1 MVLTTLSCIARFGV
15 LSSSIVV
22 LGLGVTFIE
31 NRASSL
37 EFLIYIEVLSALTVP
52 GSIVPPYP
60 NFVYDLVWTLA
71 WSVAAAFAMVV
82 QFFESDCY
90 GFRPDGKIGCATYK
104 ASTAFSFLCMFAWLA
119 STLFGALRIVDAKFD
134 IRSLATNRPV
144 SAGTGGQEQEV
155 KRKDKESKRGGSNEE
170 IKDVPPGEGRKE
182 TKKVKGFGNSHIA
195 SYLISYC
202 IIGVVLMAIGSAVLL
217 IWGAPAFG
225 RHIIYRAPIPDYS
238 VILTNPTN
246 SSISF
251 AVSTNIRVPDRFKI
265 SVDPMHA
272 DFFLPDSQLYTVPLA
287 TVDLAKMVFHS
298 NERLEF
304 VNQTLKFGNLN
315 EFTKLVEQVVYQPIF
330 RVVGQSRAK
339 IRLPPIPA
347 TWIDIDGAAELPAF
361 DNFVQIDIR
370 DVRVHL
376 PEAEGYNMVA
386 EMVMVNVTPVYLT
399 LGDVYLQILI
409 GDIQIGQAFVPLN
422 GIVPGNNTL
431 FVKGIMDYGN
441 IQKNIISILKTEAPY
456 LERGLF
462 MASAL
467 VESVVNEGQ
476 HLSYW
481 EKSFQ
486 SIKVSAT
493 TPIKPLFSSV
503 IGNGFESAPI
513 EIPGSGGDGDAIT
526 SLADKVLKTINDL
539 SASNHISIWN

>member
-15 LSSSIVV
+15 LSSSVIV
-22 LGLGVTFIE
+22 LGLGVTFIQ

-37 EFLIYIEVLSALTVP
+37 EFLIYIEVLSVLTVL
-52 GSIVPPYP
+52 GSVVPPYP

-71 WSVAAAFAMVV
+71 WAVAAAFAMVV

-104 ASTAFSFLCMFAWLA
+104 TSTAFSFLCMLAWLA
-119 STLFGALRIVDAKFD
+119 SALFGALRIMDAKFD
-134 IRSLATNRPV
+134 IRSLANRL
-144 SAGTGGQEQEV
+144 
-155 KRKDKESKRGGSNEE
+155 
-170 IKDVPPGEGRKE
+170 
-182 TKKVKGFGNSHIA
+182 GFGNSHIA
-195 SYLISYC
+195 SHFVSYC
-202 IIGVVLMAIGSAVLL
+202 ILGVVLMAIGSAVLL
-217 IWGAPAFG
+217 VWGAPAFG
-225 RHIIYRAPIPDYS
+225 RYIIYRTPIPDYS
-238 VILTNPTN
+238 VTLTNSTN

-272 DFFLPDSQLYTVPLA
+272 DFFLPDSQLYTIPVA

-298 NERLEF
+298 NERIEL
-304 VNQTLKFGNLN
+304 VNHTLKFGKLN
-315 EFTKLVEQVVYQPIF
+315 EFAKLVEQVVYQPTF
-330 RVVGQSRAK
+330 RVVGRARAK

-347 TWIDIDGAAELPAF
+347 TWIDIDGAIELPAF
-361 DNFVQIDIR
+361 DNFAQIDIR

-376 PEAEGYNMVA
+376 PDAEGYNMEA
-386 EMVMVNVTPVYLT
+386 EMVMVNIFTISTHPAILNDLYADIQENQKQ
-399 LGDVYLQILI
+399 GDISLQILV
-409 GDIQIGQAFVPLN
+409 GNIQIGQGFVTLN

-441 IQKNIISILKTEAPY
+441 IQKNIMSILKTEAPY

-462 MASAL
+462 MASAV
-467 VESVVNEGQ
+467 VESVVHDGQ
-476 HLSYW
+476 HLNYW
-481 EKSFQ
+481 ERSFQ

-503 IGNGFESAPI
+503 LGHSFDSAPM
-513 EIPGSGGDGDAIT
+513 EIPGSGGGGGDAIA

-539 SASNHISIWN
+539 SANNHINIWNQRGGLPI